1 MSSLLFPEL
10 FPMHFVNFPFFEN
23 KFLNVLFVQLFNFSV
38 LSGRRWTRPTD
49 IKIPAEKEFAIPISL
64 IFVLKNE
71 NLIGIKAKVTEI
83 IKREI
88 KVRILYN
95 PIDFT

>member
-1 MSSLLFPEL
+1 MLTKGKMYAGKQILIYISK
-10 FPMHFVNFPFFEN
+10 N
-23 KFLNVLFVQLFNFSV
+23 KL
-38 LSGRRWTRPTD
+38 
-49 IKIPAEKEFAIPISL
+49 
-64 IFVLKNE
+64 NE

>member
-23 KFLNVLFVQLFNFSV
+23 KFLKFS
-38 LSGRRWTRPTD
+38 SWPTD
-49 IKIPAEKEFAIPISL
+49 ITIPAEKEFAIPISL